1 MFRGAFLVH
10 SSVDELSVKG
20 SFNPF
25 GENSVRFFALSGFSN
40 SRRERRTV
48 PFPKV
53 AKRSRAHT
61 HVDMYI
67 YIYIT
72 FQQCVCLVTLC
83 PINDKFSYSY
93 GFRLKVISNAK
104 LLYFVIIFLFLSIYA
119 ILVKSLRDLFTRYSK
134 EIEVQRVNVGRTR
147 VSIGNFCSMRFL
159 PYRPSSARV
168 AVYITH
174 RVYSSV
180 YTSDSGRRVK
190 RREKEA
196 LFGMRGER
204 KYFQI
209 RPFNLDGGVCARQT
223 GALG

>member
-40 SRRERRTV
+40 SRRERRTENCS
-48 PFPKV
+48 FSQS
-53 AKRSRAHT
+53 RETISRAHT
-61 HVDMYI
+61 RRYV

-104 LLYFVIIFLFLSIYA
+104 LLYFVNISFFFIN
-119 ILVKSLRDLFTRYSK
+119 LRYSCKEFEDLFTRYSK
-134 EIEVQRVNVGRTR
+134 ETRVQRVNVGRTR

-196 LFGMRGER
+196 LFGMRGENIFR
-204 KYFQI
+204 FDHLI
-209 RPFNLDGGVCARQT
+209 SMEACARARQ
-223 GALG
+223 GH

>member
-1 MFRGAFLVH
+1 
-10 SSVDELSVKG
+10 
-20 SFNPF
+20 
-25 GENSVRFFALSGFSN
+25 
-40 SRRERRTV
+40 
-48 PFPKV
+48 
-53 AKRSRAHT
+53 
-61 HVDMYI
+61 MYI
-67 YIYIT
+67 YI
-72 FQQCVCLVTLC
+72 LH
-83 PINDKFSYSY
+83 
-93 GFRLKVISNAK
+93 SNSACNP
-104 LLYFVIIFLFLSIYA
+104 LLNQRQIFLFLWISTQSDFKCKTIIFCYN
-119 ILVKSLRDLFTRYSK
+119 ISFFINLRYSCKEFEDLFTRYSK

>member
-1 MFRGAFLVH
+1 MFRGAFLVY

-40 SRRERRTV
+40 SRRERRTENV

-67 YIYIT
+67 YIYYIPT
-72 FQQCVCLVTLC
+72 VLVTLC
-83 PINDKFSYSY
+83 SINDKFSYSY

-104 LLYFVIIFLFLSIYA
+104 LLYFVNISFFFIN
-119 ILVKSLRDLFTRYSK
+119 LRYSCKEFEDLFTRYSK

-168 AVYITH
+168 AVYITQGVFIGLH
-174 RVYSSV
+174 
-180 YTSDSGRRVK
+180 
-190 RREKEA
+190 
-196 LFGMRGER
+196 ER
-204 KYFQI
+204 FWAT
-209 RPFNLDGGVCARQT
+209 C
-223 GALG
+223 

>member
-40 SRRERRTV
+40 SRRERRTENV

-67 YIYIT
+67 YIYYIPT
-72 FQQCVCLVTLC
+72 VLVTLC
-83 PINDKFSYSY
+83 SINDKFSYSY

-119 ILVKSLRDLFTRYSK
+119 ILVKSLR
-134 EIEVQRVNVGRTR
+134 I
-147 VSIGNFCSMRFL
+147 CSRDIL
-159 PYRPSSARV
+159 KKLECKGL
-168 AVYITH
+168 T
-174 RVYSSV
+174 
-180 YTSDSGRRVK
+180 
-190 RREKEA
+190 
-196 LFGMRGER
+196 
-204 KYFQI
+204 
-209 RPFNLDGGVCARQT
+209 LDEHAFP
-223 GALG
+223 

>member
-1 MFRGAFLVH
+1 MYIP
-10 SSVDELSVKG
+10 LSTKVKG

-40 SRRERRTV
+40 SRRERRTENV

-67 YIYIT
+67 YIYYIPT
-72 FQQCVCLVTLC
+72 VRVSLCVTLC

-93 GFRLKVISNAK
+93 GFRLKVISIAK

-134 EIEVQRVNVGRTR
+134 ETRVQRVNVGRTR

-196 LFGMRGER
+196 LFGMRGENIFR
-204 KYFQI
+204 FDHLI
-209 RPFNLDGGVCARQT
+209 SMEACARARQ
-223 GALG
+223 GH

>member
-1 MFRGAFLVH
+1 
-10 SSVDELSVKG
+10 
-20 SFNPF
+20 
-25 GENSVRFFALSGFSN
+25 
-40 SRRERRTV
+40 
-48 PFPKV
+48 
-53 AKRSRAHT
+53 
-61 HVDMYI
+61 MYI
-67 YIYIT
+67 YIYYIPT
-72 FQQCVCLVTLC
+72 VLVTLC
-83 PINDKFSYSY
+83 SINDKFSYSY

-104 LLYFVIIFLFLSIYA
+104 LLYFVNISFFFIN
-119 ILVKSLRDLFTRYSK
+119 LRYSCKEFEDLFTRYSK

-196 LFGMRGER
+196 LFGMRGENIFR
-204 KYFQI
+204 FDHLI
-209 RPFNLDGGVCARQT
+209 SMEACARARQ
-223 GALG
+223 GH

>member
-40 SRRERRTV
+40 SRRERRTENCS
-48 PFPKV
+48 FSQS
-53 AKRSRAHT
+53 RETISRAHT
-61 HVDMYI
+61 RRYV

-119 ILVKSLRDLFTRYSK
+119 ILVKSLR
-134 EIEVQRVNVGRTR
+134 I
-147 VSIGNFCSMRFL
+147 CSRDIL
-159 PYRPSSARV
+159 KKLECKGL
-168 AVYITH
+168 T
-174 RVYSSV
+174 
-180 YTSDSGRRVK
+180 
-190 RREKEA
+190 
-196 LFGMRGER
+196 
-204 KYFQI
+204 
-209 RPFNLDGGVCARQT
+209 LDEHAFP
-223 GALG
+223 